1 MPGTAFFDMDRTL
14 TRTGTWS
21 RFMFSVNKTRPL
33 FYLRLPLLG
42 LHAIAYKLGLLSRQS
57 VKEHGLKTLTWAKRD
72 DLERAA
78 ERFANEE
85 VRSGLRRQTLAVLEK
100 HRAAGD
106 TLVMATAAADLVAKP
121 IAEKL
126 GFAVVISTELEWSSE
141 DRMTGKLAGPNCYGQ
156 AKLDLI
162 LASNA
167 EHDFKRPSAGYSDHV
182 SDLPFLQWVDDG
194 VAVNPS
200 RGLAQIA
207 DKAGLRIEDWDVD
220 KMGDKTS

>member
-1 MPGTAFFDMDRTL
+1 MAGTAIFDMDRTL

-21 RFMFSVNKTRPL
+21 RFMFSVNRNRPL

-42 LHAIAYKLGLLSRQS
+42 LHAVAYKMGLLSRQS
-57 VKEHGLKTLTWAKRD
+57 VKEHGLKTLTWATRD

-78 ERFANEE
+78 ERFADEE

-100 HRAAGD
+100 HRAVGD
-106 TLVMATAAADLVAKP
+106 RLVMATAAASLVAKP
-121 IAEKL
+121 IAERL
-126 GFAVVISTELEWSSE
+126 GFSVVISTELEWSK
-141 DRMTGKLAGPNCYGQ
+141 DNRMTGKLAGPNCYGQ

-162 LASNA
+162 LASHA
-167 EHDFKRPSAGYSDHV
+167 EHDFKTPTSGYSDHV

-220 KMGDKTS
+220 KMGSET

>member
-1 MPGTAFFDMDRTL
+1 MAGTAIFDMDRTL

-21 RFMFSVNKTRPL
+21 RYMFSMNKTRPL
-33 FYLRLPLLG
+33 FYLRLPFLG
-42 LHAIAYKLGLLSRQS
+42 LHAVAYKLGLVSRQS
-57 VKEHGLKTLTWAKRD
+57 VKEHGLKTLRWAKRD

-78 ERFANEE
+78 ERFAEEE
-85 VRSGLRRQTLAVLEK
+85 VKHGLRRQTLAVLDK
-100 HRAAGD
+100 HKAAGD
-106 TLVMATAAADLVAKP
+106 VLVMATAAADLVAKP
-121 IAEKL
+121 IAKKL
-126 GFAVVISTELEWSSE
+126 GFAVVISTELEWAT
-141 DRMTGKLAGPNCYGQ
+141 DNRLTGRLAGPNCYGE

-167 EHDFKRPSAGYSDHV
+167 EHTFSTPTAGYSDHV

-207 DKAGLRIEDWDVD
+207 DKAGLRIEDWDVE
-220 KMGDKTS
+220 KMGNETS